1 MATPEQIQELLGAI
15 QKLSQEVQA
24 LKVEN
29 QTLQQISQEV
39 QTLKAENVVLKQL
52 MTARDNPPEPEL
64 PPMPLSSG
72 KFDGA
77 SRKVKEFLD
86 ACKLYFTYR
95 PILFATS
102 KARVGFMIS
111 NRSGNALS
119 WVTPL
124 VMGEDPSL
132 QDYEG
137 FCTLIKQTFER
148 PETTYLACED
158 LLDAHQGSMD
168 VLTYI
173 SNFKTLAA

>member
-1 MATPEQIQELLGAI
+1 MATPEQVQELVGAV
-15 QKLSQEVQA
+15 QTLSQEVQT
-24 LKVEN
+24 LKSEN
-29 QTLQQISQEV
+29 QILQQIPQEV
-39 QTLKAENVVLKQL
+39 QTLKAENVFLKQL
-52 MTARDNPPEPEL
+52 MTVRENAHIPEL

-72 KFDGA
+72 KFDGS

-86 ACKLYFTYR
+86 ACKVYFTYR

-111 NRSGNALS
+111 NMMGNALS

-124 VMGEDPSL
+124 VTGEDPVL

-148 PETTYLACED
+148 PETTFTACED
-158 LLDAHQGSMD
+158 LLDAHQGVNVHLEFS
-168 VLTYI
+168 
-173 SNFKTLAA
+173 SH